1 MSVMLSPAGGFYVP
15 KSRHRRPSWGISSSV
30 RMCRCLLRSDQAD
43 PCLTNGSMLRT
54 ILALV
59 SPVIHAGS
67 SAKGNS
73 ISQRSST
80 ANRFLRLQPGG
91 PPCLRFQSE
100 RFYFWQWHLLQLLP
114 RPLGKA
120 TNAIAPAKR
129 GVSPDTRAK
138 AAIPARIVSPTST
151 SVELLAG
158 GCVATDPT
166 QPAWR
171 EGARTPDR

>member
-1 MSVMLSPAGGFYVP
+1 
-15 KSRHRRPSWGISSSV
+15 
-30 RMCRCLLRSDQAD
+30 MCRCLSRSDQAD
-43 PCLTNGSMLRT
+43 PCFDQPEHVADHPGP
-54 ILALV
+54 V
-59 SPVIHAGS
+59 SPVLHAGS
-67 SAKGNS
+67 SAKGSS
-73 ISQRSST
+73 IPQGSST
-80 ANRFLRLQPGG
+80 ANRFSRLQPGG

-100 RFYFWQWHLLQLLP
+100 RFYFWQWYLLQLLP

-120 TNAIAPAKR
+120 TNAIARAKR

-138 AAIPARIVSPTST
+138 AAIPARIVSLTST

-158 GCVATDPT
+158 GCVATDPM